1 MIRHRRRLDRRATL
15 GPVRTILGAVTIA
28 VLAAGCGGVDASHVT
43 AAAVVPLDEAPLTDA
58 AAARVVGVGEATH
71 GNKEFVQVRKLIIQK
86 LVREHG
92 FRTVALEADFG
103 GTAAAAD
110 YVMGGRGSAE
120 DAAKALGFD
129 IYRTRE
135 TADLLKW
142 LHDHNE
148 TAADRDKV
156 HLYGFDLQRYDH
168 NKQRLLSYL
177 AEVDPAQVKPVRTAL
192 ADLTDANRQTLS
204 GERLATAAKA
214 AEQVVTQ
221 LKAKQQ
227 AYERAGVKAGQQA
240 GERADSK
247 GERQA
252 QERGSLE
259 AGRRAYAPAGSA
271 GAFALALHHAETI
284 QRSAQLQT
292 SGTGYARKRDAWM
305 AANITWIADREAAQ
319 GRKKVIV
326 AGHDGHIDKSGA
338 AFSFPSMGPRLAE
351 TYGDDY
357 FAIGTDFGTSTFISR
372 DDGSGERRRFTVTHD
387 APLAKLFGREP
398 MGYLNLAEAVAADP
412 ANRRLLAS
420 EVPMGSVGDG
430 FRSVYTAMS
439 WTYTVKTVP
448 TKAYDAVV
456 FVPKATPVSPL

>member
-1 MIRHRRRLDRRATL
+1 MIRHPRRLDRRATP
-15 GPVRTILGAVTIA
+15 GRVRTFLGAVTIA
-28 VLAAGCGGVDASHVT
+28 VLAAGCGGVDTSHVT
-43 AAAVVPLDEAPLTDA
+43 ATAVVPLDRAPLTDA
-58 AAARVVGVGEATH
+58 AAARVVGIGEATH
-71 GNKEFVQVRKLIIQK
+71 GNQEFVQVRKQIIQK

-120 DAAKALGFD
+120 DAATALGFD

-156 HLYGFDLQRYDH
+156 HLYGFDMQRYDH

-177 AEVDPAQVKPVRTAL
+177 ADVDPAQVKPVRTAL

-204 GERLATAAKA
+204 GERLTTAAQA

-221 LKAKQQ
+221 LKTKQQ
-227 AYERAGVKAGQQA
+227 TY
-240 GERADSK
+240 ERADSQ
-247 GERQA
+247 GGRQA
-252 QERGSLE
+252 QERAGSE
-259 AGRRAYAPAGSA
+259 AGRRAYDRAGSA
-271 GAFALALHHAETI
+271 DAFALALHHAETI

-292 SGTGYARKRDAWM
+292 SGNDYARKRDAWM
-305 AANITWIADREAAQ
+305 AANIAWITDREAAQ

-398 MGYLNLAEAVAADP
+398 MGYLNLAEAAAADP
-412 ANRRLLAS
+412 ANRRLLTS